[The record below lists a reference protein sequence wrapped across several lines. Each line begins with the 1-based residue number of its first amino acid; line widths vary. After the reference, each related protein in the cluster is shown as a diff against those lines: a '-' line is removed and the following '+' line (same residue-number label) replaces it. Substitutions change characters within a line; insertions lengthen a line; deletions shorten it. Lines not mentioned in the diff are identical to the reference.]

1 MFLDFMLGAQSARV
15 DGIVLERQRLT
26 YVDVLREKR
35 LEVLA
40 DIEQLR
46 GQAAEIAARI
56 AAKEGQLR
64 NLDDL
69 LALEAGGPESAGSA
83 VDVPARP
90 SSSAQS
96 QRFTDAAVSLLS
108 ERGGPIHYQEIARIL
123 GEKAV
128 YIPGKDPG
136 ANLIAHMLRDP
147 RFGRAPGRGMY
158 GLADW
163 PVVRS
168 VKSPSGRSRKR
179 TGTRRAASRSTRRT
193 RSDE

>member
-1 MFLDFMLGAQSARV
+1 M
-15 DGIVLERQRLT
+15 DGVVLEPERLS

-40 DIEQLR
+40 NIEELR
-46 GQAAEIAARI
+46 GQAADTAARI

-69 LALEAGGPESAGSA
+69 LALEAGGPDAARSA
-83 VDVPARP
+83 VDLPARP

-96 QRFTDAAVSLLS
+96 QRFTDAAVALLS
-108 ERGGPIHYQEIARIL
+108 ERRSPIHYQEIARVL
-123 GEKAV
+123 GEQAV

-163 PVVRS
+163 PVVQS
-168 VKSPSGRSRKR
+168 AKSPSGRSRKR
-179 TGTRRAASRSTRRT
+179 TGTRRAASRPTRRT
-193 RSDE
+193 RSDG